1 MKSLKSMKKPV
12 IITAV
17 SALAISGALFSQS
30 TYAAQVTKPI
40 KAVYNDIK
48 IIYNG
53 TEVPYDAKAE
63 PFTQDGVTYLPLRL
77 AGTALDKKVDWDGT
91 NRRVVI
97 ADKSVPID
105 QSAVTALNNQITTLT
120 QELNTAKAA
129 NTTKDATI
137 AQLQKDNQTLKD
149 DASKNGSSS
158 FKDLQKE
165 LNDDHSE
172 KYNTNSDIT
181 LDGNKSDIN
190 VTIEMTKSR
199 WEDLSKSKKEKYL
212 EDIVEDILKKYKDAD
227 VDGTV
232 KNSSNRDKL
241 ATFKTNSRGN
251 VTLDNISSSLDA
263 SEIQRSLSNSYG
275 NYESVFFEFEVRG
288 TSSSADVDVLVN
300 SDDWTKKLSEWQ
312 RKRLTD
318 NVIDLLKDKDIDK
331 VNGTVRNRSNRDSIY
346 TFYK

>member
-40 KAVYNDIK
+40 QAVYNNIK

-53 TEVPYDAKAE
+53 TEVPYDAKTE
-63 PFTQDGVTYLPLRL
+63 PFMLDGVTYLPLRL

-91 NRRVVI
+91 NKRVVI
-97 ADKSVPID
+97 ADKGVPID
-105 QSAVTALNNQITTLT
+105 QSTVTALNNQITTLT

-149 DASKNGSSS
+149 DASKSSS
-158 FKDLQKE
+158 SSLKDLQKE
-165 LNDDHSE
+165 LNDDHSDD
-172 KYNTNSDIT
+172 YNTNSDIS
-181 LDGNKSDIN
+181 LSGNKNSIT

-199 WEDLSKSKKEKYL
+199 WTDLSSSKQKSYL
-212 EDIVEDILKKYKDAD
+212 EDIVDDILKEYKDAD

-232 KNSSNRDKL
+232 KNSSNNDKL
-241 ATFKTNSRGN
+241 ASFSTNSRGD
-251 VTLDNISSSLDA
+251 VTIKKIGTSFDA
-263 SEIQRSLSNSYG
+263 STIQRSLSDRYG
-275 NYESVFFEFEVRG
+275 NYAGYGFDFNVRG
-288 TSSSADVDVLVN
+288 DSSDAYVDVFVN
-300 SDDWTKKLSEWQ
+300 SDDWNKLSNSQ
-312 RKRLTD
+312 RSNLTD
-318 NVIDLLKDKDIDK
+318 GVTDYLKDRESIDRVSGTIRNKD
-331 VNGTVRNRSNRDSIY
+331 NRNLITN
-346 TFYK
+346 F

>member
-40 KAVYNDIK
+40 QAVYNNIK

-53 TEVPYDAKAE
+53 TEVPYDAKTE
-63 PFTQDGVTYLPLRL
+63 PFTLDGVTYLPLRL

-91 NRRVVI
+91 NKRVVI
-97 ADKSVPID
+97 VDKSVPID
-105 QSAVTALNNQITTLT
+105 QSTVTALNNQITTLT

-149 DASKNGSSS
+149 DASKSSS
-158 FKDLQKE
+158 STFKDLQKQ
-165 LNDDHSE
+165 LNKDYSDS
-172 KYNTNSDIT
+172 YNTNSDIT
-181 LDGNKSDIN
+181 LDGNKSDIT

-199 WEDLSKSKKEKYL
+199 WTDLSDSRKKSYL
-212 EDIVEDILKKYKDAD
+212 EDIVDDILKEYKNAD
-227 VDGTV
+227 VKGTV

-241 ATFKTNSRGN
+241 ATFTTNSRGD
-251 VTLDNISSSLDA
+251 VTLRDVDSSLDA
-263 SEIQRSLSNSYG
+263 SGIQRRLFDRYSSYAG
-275 NYESVFFEFEVRG
+275 VGFDFEVRG
-288 TSSSADVDVLVN
+288 TSGSADVDVIVRL
-300 SDDWTKKLSEWQ
+300 DDWNKLSSSQ
-312 RKRLTD
+312 RNNLQD
-318 NVIDLLKDKDIDK
+318 GVIDQLKNRESIDR
-331 VNGTVRNRSNRDSIY
+331 VNGTIRNKDNRNPI
-346 TFYK
+346 TNF